1 MASPWKLLANL
12 ISPRRQQRHEQ
23 GSTDDAKPEVSAI
36 SKPTEKADD
45 NGLNAGDAA
54 VDERPAR
61 YHQSEVLSAEPSPGE
76 ETASCADGAVDI
88 EGANLV
94 ETADPGASREADPV
108 ARKAAKAAKASEYA
122 KSKRS
127 SRGKKPERV
136 GGLTPPSPAFPHVP
150 CDAISLDREIRL
162 LRNQLSRRLQLQN
175 AQLKKMLERFEP

>member
-1 MASPWKLLANL
+1 M
-12 ISPRRQQRHEQ
+12 
-23 GSTDDAKPEVSAI
+23 
-36 SKPTEKADD
+36 
-45 NGLNAGDAA
+45 
-54 VDERPAR
+54 
-61 YHQSEVLSAEPSPGE
+61 
-76 ETASCADGAVDI
+76 DI